1 MSYNVTKVTKRNGQL
16 EEFDVAK
23 ITKVINFAA
32 RGLDVSVSQIE
43 LNAKIQL
50 FNGVST
56 SDIHDTLIKS
66 AADLISEENPDYQ
79 YMAARLAIYQMRKQA
94 YGDYTPPHLLD
105 HVKNL
110 VEKKRYT
117 PDLLVQYSEEEY
129 NELNDYLD
137 HDRDNNIAYAGVKQ
151 IIGKYAVKDKAK
163 ETQWALETPQMI
175 FMLVGMCLFSDY
187 DKKYSKAERMK
198 RVKTFYDLVSTHK
211 IALPTPIIAGVRTL
225 TKQFSSCVKIS
236 TGDSL
241 DSINASSNAIVKYI
255 AQRAG
260 IGLNIGRIRAVGS
273 VIRNGEATHTG
284 IFPFVKLFESAVG
297 SCNQGKQ
304 HCPA

>member
-1 MSYNVTKVTKRNGQL
+1 
-16 EEFDVAK
+16 
-23 ITKVINFAA
+23 
-32 RGLDVSVSQIE
+32 
-43 LNAKIQL
+43 
-50 FNGVST
+50 
-56 SDIHDTLIKS
+56 
-66 AADLISEENPDYQ
+66 
-79 YMAARLAIYQMRKQA
+79 
-94 YGDYTPPHLLD
+94 
-105 HVKNL
+105 
-110 VEKKRYT
+110 
-117 PDLLVQYSEEEY
+117 
-129 NELNDYLD
+129 
-137 HDRDNNIAYAGVKQ
+137 
-151 IIGKYAVKDKAK
+151 
-163 ETQWALETPQMI
+163 
-175 FMLVGMCLFSDY
+175 
-187 DKKYSKAERMK
+187 MK